1 MTVRMTRTDGAL
13 IQPSK
18 GHRIALIAGSG
29 RLPVEVAEGLER
41 AGTPPLVIAIDGETH
56 LPGAYDRLEQVK
68 LPIEAFSELLPLLK
82 RQRITH
88 VVMAGGVSRRPPL
101 RRIRWSVQLLRLLP
115 RVIAALASGDN
126 GLLSAIV
133 GHLEANGIRV
143 VGAHQILP
151 DLLAQAGPM
160 TRRRPDAAGRRD
172 LKAAAGAALAI
183 GRLDIGQ
190 AAVAIGGRVVAVEGI
205 EGTDGLLDRVKD
217 LRGHGRIAGIGGGA
231 LVKCAK
237 PGQELRA
244 DLPTIGPL
252 TIERVHAAGLAGIGV
267 EAGRAFVL
275 EFAQT
280 MARADALGVFV
291 VGLTELGSP

>member
-126 GLLSAIV
+126 GLLERDRRPPR
-133 GHLEANGIRV
+133 GQRD
-143 VGAHQILP
+143 P
-151 DLLAQAGPM
+151 R
-160 TRRRPDAAGRRD
+160 RRRPSDPAGPAR
-172 LKAAAGAALAI
+172 
-183 GRLDIGQ
+183 
-190 AAVAIGGRVVAVEGI
+190 
-205 EGTDGLLDRVKD
+205 
-217 LRGHGRIAGIGGGA
+217 
-231 LVKCAK
+231 
-237 PGQELRA
+237 PSRA
-244 DLPTIGPL
+244 DDQAP
-252 TIERVHAAGLAGIGV
+252 
-267 EAGRAFVL
+267 
-275 EFAQT
+275 
-280 MARADALGVFV
+280 ARCRR
-291 VGLTELGSP
+291 PP

>member
-1 MTVRMTRTDGAL
+1 
-13 IQPSK
+13 
-18 GHRIALIAGSG
+18 
-29 RLPVEVAEGLER
+29 
-41 AGTPPLVIAIDGETH
+41 
-56 LPGAYDRLEQVK
+56 
-68 LPIEAFSELLPLLK
+68 
-82 RQRITH
+82 
-88 VVMAGGVSRRPPL
+88 
-101 RRIRWSVQLLRLLP
+101 
-115 RVIAALASGDN
+115 
-126 GLLSAIV
+126 
-133 GHLEANGIRV
+133 
-143 VGAHQILP
+143 
-151 DLLAQAGPM
+151 
-160 TRRRPDAAGRRD
+160 
-172 LKAAAGAALAI
+172 
-183 GRLDIGQ
+183 
-190 AAVAIGGRVVAVEGI
+190 VAIGGRVVAVEGI